1 MVSRDISI
9 GGVLDGVPRGAG
21 DEEEVLLDE
30 DPVDNE
36 IRWDGSQ
43 NGGVRNKRLRLRY

>member
-1 MVSRDISI
+1 MRSISVGEEKAMVSRDISI

-36 IRWDGSQ
+36 IR
-43 NGGVRNKRLRLRY
+43 